1 MTLKRILAAILCV
14 VFLIC
19 SSFVTTAEVNNTVT
33 HAITESSDAS
43 GEKYSQYLKNYT
55 DKQSAKSEIV
65 VEAASF
71 ENISS
76 TDNIKLKD
84 FEGKQNVL
92 VWEKEDGYA
101 EYSFDIANEG
111 LYLLKFEYFSIEHK
125 NLNILLSFE
134 LDGKYPFKE
143 AEKLTLDKIYN
154 TGGKINQ
161 NKNGDDISPKLI
173 QEQSWVT
180 GEAKNETYDDGI
192 LVYLS
197 AGKHTVKLSFYQ
209 EPVALSKIIFASPI
223 HIPSYEEYAKK
234 YDKVFPKTDMQ
245 KYEGET
251 AIRQSVTLNLLRSDK
266 SSTKTTPYSYTST
279 KLNVIGGENWNTT
292 GQWLEWDINTE
303 ESGWYNL
310 NLRYSQSYAK
320 GKPSLRRL
328 YVNGQVPFK
337 ETLNLEFEYCE
348 DWEMFSIKGS
358 NDEELPIW
366 LDEGTNQIRLQV
378 VSGDILEIVRK
389 TEDIVYELN
398 SVYRKIIMITGSN
411 PDPYRDYEIE
421 RQIPDLTQTFK
432 SAALELEETYDY
444 FETLSDNANS
454 ASVLK
459 ILAEQ
464 LNSFIKKP
472 ATIVNRI
479 SALSGNIG
487 SLSAWVSELKK
498 QPLDIDCLFISSV
511 GSKKPKTNENF
522 FQSLWREVKLFIMSF
537 TTDYN
542 SKNDST
548 VSEIDVWMNSGRDQA
563 QVVTRIIEEDF
574 ETNKD
579 IRVNVKLVT
588 TNLIQAFLSGS
599 SPDCMIHVDRGTPV
613 DLALRGALLDMT
625 QFSDFNEI
633 TNQFM
638 PSATIPYMFDEGCYG
653 LPDSQSFYMM
663 FYRTDIFDELGITVP
678 NTWEEFISIV
688 EIIQRNNMAIG
699 VPYTG
704 VDASGASSAGIGA
717 KNIFSA
723 LLLQS
728 GGSFFNK
735 KLSGTALLEEKAKR
749 SFRTWTELYSE
760 YGLDLSY
767 DFFNRF
773 RTGEMPIGIAL
784 YTSYNQLSIA
794 APEIS
799 GLWEMVAIPGTRKED
814 GSIDRSQGASGTACV
829 IPSTTKNKEAA
840 WEFVKFWVGAE
851 TQTRYATDIEAVLGV
866 GGRFSPANVEAFKN
880 MPWTTKESENIMRQ
894 WNSVKEIH
902 NIPGGYY
909 LIRGLDNAFK
919 DVVYNKED
927 PYRALAAWDKEINAE
942 IARKREEFHLD

>member
-1 MTLKRILAAILCV
+1 MKRILAVILSV
-14 VFLIC
+14 IISVC
-19 SSFVTTAEVNNTVT
+19 SSFIVSAEVNNITNT
-33 HAITESSDAS
+33 ITESSDVL
-43 GEKYSQYLKNYT
+43 GEKYSQYLEQYT
-55 DKQSAKSEIV
+55 EIQSAKNEVIV
-65 VEAASF
+65 DAATF
-71 ENISS
+71 ESLSS
-76 TDNIKLKD
+76 DGDIKLQE
-84 FEGKQNVL
+84 FEGKQNAL
-92 VWEKEDGYA
+92 VWEKEGGYA
-101 EYSFDIANEG
+101 EYSFNVDDEG
-111 LYLLKFEYFSIEHK
+111 LYALKFEYFSIEHK
-125 NLNILLSFE
+125 NLSILFSFE
-134 LDGKYPFKE
+134 LDGEYPFKE
-143 AEKLTLDKIYN
+143 AEKLTLGKIYN
-154 TGGKINQ
+154 TGGEINQ
-161 NKNGDDISPKLI
+161 NKNGDDISPKLT
-173 QEQSWVT
+173 QEQSWMT
-180 GEAKNETYDDGI
+180 AEAKNETYDDGI

-197 AGKHTVKLSFYQ
+197 AGSHTVKLSFYQ
-209 EPVALSKIIFASPI
+209 EPVALSKIIFASPVQ
-223 HIPSYEEYAKK
+223 IPSYEEYAKK
-234 YDKVFPKTDMQ
+234 YDKVFPKTELL

-251 AIRQSVTLNLLRSDK
+251 ANRQSVTLNLLRSDK

-279 KLNVIGGENWNTT
+279 RLNVIGGENWNTT
-292 GQWLEWDINTE
+292 GQWLEWDIKTE

-328 YVNGQVPFK
+328 YINGNVPFK
-337 ETLNLEFEYCE
+337 EALNLEFDYSE
-348 DWEMFSIKGS
+348 DWKMFSINDSKG
-358 NDEELPIW
+358 EELPIW

-378 VSGDILEIVRK
+378 VAGEILEIARK
-389 TEDIVYELN
+389 TEDIIYKLN
-398 SVYRKIIMITGSN
+398 NVYRKIIMITGSN

-421 RQIPDLTQTFK
+421 KQVPDLKQTFK
-432 SAALELEETYDY
+432 SAALELEKTYNY

-464 LNSFIKKP
+464 LNSFLDKP

-498 QPLDIDCLFISSV
+498 QPLDVDYILISSV
-511 GSKKPKTNENF
+511 GTEKPKMNENF
-522 FQSLWREVKLFIMSF
+522 FQSFWREIKLFLMSF
-537 TTDYN
+537 TKDYGSQQN
-542 SKNDST
+542 QDVT
-548 VSEIDVWMNSGRDQA
+548 EIELWLNSGRDQA
-563 QVVTRIIEEDF
+563 QVVTRIVEEDF
-574 ETNKD
+574 ETNSD
-579 IRVNVKLVT
+579 ISVNVKLVT
-588 TNLIQAFLSGS
+588 TDLIQAFLSGS
-599 SPDCMIHVDRGTPV
+599 SPDAMIHVGRGTPV
-613 DLALRGALLDMT
+613 DLALRGALLDMSE
-625 QFSDFNEI
+625 FSDFDEV
-633 TNQFM
+633 TKQFM
-638 PSATIPYMFDEGCYG
+638 PSATIPYIFNDGCYG

-663 FYRTDIFDELGITVP
+663 FYRTDIFAELGITVP
-678 NTWEEFISIV
+678 NTWEEFVSIV

-717 KNIFSA
+717 RNIYSA

-728 GGSFFNK
+728 DGSFFNK
-735 KLSGTALLEEKAKR
+735 KLSGTALLEENAKQ

-773 RTGEMPIGIAL
+773 RTGEMPIGISL
-784 YTSYNQLSIA
+784 YTTYNQLSIA
-794 APEIS
+794 APEIA
-799 GLWEMVAIPGTRKED
+799 GLWEMVAIPGTLKAD
-814 GSIDRSQGASGTACV
+814 GTIDRSQGASGTACV

-851 TQTRYATDIEAVLGV
+851 AQTRYATDIEAVLGV

-880 MPWTTKESENIMRQ
+880 MPWTTKESDNIMSQ
-894 WNSVKEIH
+894 WESVEEIH